1 MSRFHLVFIFSITIP
16 FRPYH
21 RRRRRQH
28 NEIAENLYEWKMSAD
43 YEDATN
49 ILGLVVFSTVLG
61 ITLGRMGPKGKP
73 LLNFFVSLSEAV
85 MMITGWVIWYGHFPF
100 PSSNL
105 VKSIDLKKEI
115 ELYHSIVIELQLKI
129 FFSKFKNK

>member
-1 MSRFHLVFIFSITIP
+1 MT
-16 FRPYH
+16 
-21 RRRRRQH
+21 
-28 NEIAENLYEWKMSAD
+28 AD

-85 MMITGWVIWYGHFPF
+85 MMITGWVIWYEKCLT
-100 PSSNL
+100 SS
-105 VKSIDLKKEI
+105 
-115 ELYHSIVIELQLKI
+115 YTKI
-129 FFSKFKNK
+129 NVN